1 LQSFICN
8 CSMQSSY
15 SNVVHK
21 VMSSIYDY
29 SDEGFRIKQQLAW
42 LNYNMALSSI
52 KKGACI
58 ECIPCSLPSG
68 PLKFVRTLMGRKM
81 EIGEG

>member
-1 LQSFICN
+1 
-8 CSMQSSY
+8 MQSSY

-29 SDEGFRIKQQLAW
+29 NDDGFQIKQQLAW

-52 KKGACI
+52 KKR
-58 ECIPCSLPSG
+58 EWIPSSPPSRR
-68 PLKFVRTLMGRKM
+68 LKFVRTLMGRKM
-81 EIGEG
+81 EIYGLNSGEG